1 MPGLSL
7 GSSWLLI
14 ISFCAFTFL
23 PTPLGL
29 SCGSPSPRLWSLRRC
44 SVRLWLCR
52 SLALG
57 RPPLCHGHFCCRLFA
72 RLRGQAFLCFY
83 VDKFLDN
90 LDNLDICWTSFQ
102 TICGPILVQFGT
114 RSAQAEAK
122 MGPRGPSRA
131 SKTQRGAF
139 PQIQKTFSLCR
150 FLGSKAAQD
159 SLRKPEMDT
168 QDAPKGFQNHKKKAS
183 KNGPHL
189 YQLLN
194 HLQGLFRGTLWGQ
207 N

>member
-1 MPGLSL
+1 M
-7 GSSWLLI
+7 
-14 ISFCAFTFL
+14 
-23 PTPLGL
+23 
-29 SCGSPSPRLWSLRRC
+29 
-44 SVRLWLCR
+44 
-52 SLALG
+52 
-57 RPPLCHGHFCCRLFA
+57 
-72 RLRGQAFLCFY
+72 
-83 VDKFLDN
+83 DKFLDN

-102 TICGPILVQFGT
+102 TIGGPILVQFWT

-168 QDAPKGFQNHKKKAS
+168 QDAPKGFQNHKIAS
-183 KNGPHL
+183 VPSDSSV
-189 YQLLN
+189 
-194 HLQGLFRGTLWGQ
+194 
-207 N
+207 